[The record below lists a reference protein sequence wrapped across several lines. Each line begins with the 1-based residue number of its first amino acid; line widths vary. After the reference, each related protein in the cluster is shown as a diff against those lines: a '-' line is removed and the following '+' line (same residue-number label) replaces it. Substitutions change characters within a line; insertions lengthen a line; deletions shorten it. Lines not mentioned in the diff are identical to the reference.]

1 MYRIKKKTQ
10 DKALNEDFLVEVKPL
25 EPWPD
30 PPPKKRLYPESAS
43 AQKSKGKFLDEDFL
57 VKVKPLEPWP
67 NPPIKKL
74 PSQQPDSKPTVN
86 PAPAGKGSK
95 TPAKKD

>member
-1 MYRIKKKTQ
+1 MPHGKENPKSK
-10 DKALNEDFLVEVKPL
+10 EDRTVDLIRKVKPL

-30 PPPKKRLYPESAS
+30 
-43 AQKSKGKFLDEDFL
+43 
-57 VKVKPLEPWP
+57 
-67 NPPIKKL
+67 PPIKKL